1 MYIYADQYF
10 CLLHTLQT
18 TPEATTTTTSTTTS
32 DGEDPDKPT
41 LHDAIYSLSKCIHS
55 SSHWN
60 PQTYKAHWAK
70 LVLILADKNDIMDLK
85 VTKAEYAATVLGCPE
100 VGGCYGSVCEEID
113 DAVSALGDEPIVST
127 KECIWYPVVVPHMY
141 LIPFI
146 IISKEGKEA
155 TRKFGRYYG
164 L

>member
-1 MYIYADQYF
+1 MRHVSYVHMLTNYF

-70 LVLILADKNDIMDLK
+70 LVLILADKNNSMDLK
-85 VTKAEYAATVLGCPE
+85 VTKAEYASKVLGCPE
-100 VGGCYGSVCEEID
+100 VSGCYGSVCEEIEE
-113 DAVSALGDEPIVST
+113 AVSALGDEPIVST
-127 KECIWYPVVVPHMY
+127 KEYIYHMY
-141 LIPFI
+141 MLSNVSFV
-146 IISKEGKEA
+146 ISH
-155 TRKFGRYYG
+155 TY
-164 L
+164 